1 MAQRYSTY
9 KKPNKKVL
17 KAKLIAGNTVDIILK
32 LLLCL
37 LFAFPFY
44 WMLITSFKTYTE
56 SILYPPTMYP
66 NEFTFSSYITIF
78 EKMQIGKYLKNSII
92 VLVCNVILN
101 TLVTVPAAYS
111 FARYKFKGKDML
123 FNYLMIAFMAP
134 GCLTFLA
141 VFKMFAHMN
150 LLNSLV
156 PQILPCICSVFNIF
170 MLRQNFMQIPEEL
183 IESAK
188 LDEANEL
195 QIITKIML
203 PMSKSTFATLIFLTA
218 IGNWNSYF
226 WPLMMT
232 VSDDYRTLPVAIE
245 RLKGLEGVMHWPTI
259 MAGNMILL
267 LPVLLAFLF
276 ASKKIIAAMAYKG
289 VK

>member
-1 MAQRYSTY
+1 MATTY
-9 KKPNKKVL
+9 KRPNRKVL
-17 KAKLIAGNTVDIILK
+17 KAKKITGTVIDLVLK

-44 WMLITSFKTYTE
+44 WMIITSFKTFTE

-66 NEFTFSSYITIF
+66 HQLTFDSYIKIF
-78 EKMQIGKYLKNSII
+78 EEMQIGKYLKNSLI
-92 VLVCNVILN
+92 VLFWTTGLSMII
-101 TLVTVPAAYS
+101 TVMAAYA
-111 FARYKFKGKDML
+111 FARCKFKGKDAL
-123 FNYLMIAFMAP
+123 FNFMMIAFMAP
-134 GCLTFLA
+134 TCLTFIT
-141 VFKMFAHMN
+141 VFKMFANVN
-150 LLNSLV
+150 LLNSLI
-156 PQILPCICSVFNIF
+156 PQIIPCICSVFNIF

-188 LDEANEL
+188 LDEANEF

-203 PMSKSTFATLIFLTA
+203 PMAKSTFATILFLQV
-218 IGNWNSYF
+218 IGSWNSYF

-232 VSDDYRTLPVAIE
+232 INDDYRTLPVAVE
-245 RLKGLEGVMHWPTI
+245 GLKGLEGVMHWPTI
-259 MAGNMILL
+259 MAGNMIIL
-267 LPVLLAFLF
+267 LPVLVVFIF